1 MKKREWATCV
11 SGGPLFMDNQ
21 KYVIIKAGKVIRQ
34 ATHLEAPYAGVAIA
48 TLKPDAKKGE
58 KLYLQVVVR

>member
-1 MKKREWATCV
+1 
-11 SGGPLFMDNQ
+11 MDNQ